1 MNELLSPRRP
11 GEEKASIIFFT
22 VFVLLLIVDTLIM
35 YPNVDSWYDI
45 YDLEEKDWNL
55 EYESLLMAEESSITL
70 SDGGSDMLSFVI
82 DENYSADG
90 WMVQSIISLIDYDES
105 AFGDADCD
113 TVSSSMSFIPN
124 TQVVPESESLEE
136 TVSDCSQ
143 IELSVAWHQP
153 PSNAS
158 AISEEDIDPEFRL
171 EAPPL
176 SIDIEV
182 TLNVDSTIP
191 NNDNDEQINI
201 ELVIQLVRILSVE
214 QN

>member
-22 VFVLLLIVDTLIM
+22 VFIFLLIVDTLIM
-35 YPNVDSWYDI
+35 YPNVDSWYEI
-45 YDLEEKDWNL
+45 YDIDEKDWNL
-55 EYESLLMAEESSITL
+55 EYESLALVDESSITL
-70 SDGGSDMLSFVI
+70 SDGGSDMLSFAI

-113 TVSSSMSFIPN
+113 TVSTSMAFIPN

-176 SIDIEV
+176 SIDIEI

-201 ELVIQLVRILSVE
+201 ELVIELVRILSVE